1 MIKYYDDKK
10 IWRNLLDEAN
20 EIDEGLYYHIK
31 DGGLSDFTYYFNDID
46 EDDVDYIELLFFD
59 QRYDKFDEYDIDA
72 IRKIKKFIENYD
84 FYNGMKKVRLELQK
98 YIETNPDAD
107 SFDEKYDSL
116 YRKFESFAL
125 FALWGKYIFTKVV
138 DTLKIKIAEYSEVLD
153 M

>member
-1 MIKYYDDKK
+1 MKYYDDKK

-31 DGGLSDFTYYFNDID
+31 DGGLPDFTYYFNDID

-84 FYNGMKKVRLELQK
+84 FYNEMKKARLELQK

-116 YRKFESFAL
+116 HRQFESFAL
-125 FALWGKYIFTKVV
+125 FFLWGKYIFTKVV
-138 DTLKIKIAEYSEVLD
+138 DTLKIKIAEYSQVLE